1 MDMHFK
7 ESFEALKFQTSDVC
21 CLSAIPL
28 PYRFC
33 IERKVSKDNIYI
45 IIVYCVD
52 IKQHM
57 SGPQL

>member
-7 ESFEALKFQTSDVC
+7 ESFEALKFQPSDVC

-28 PYRFC
+28 SYRFC
-33 IERKVSKDNIYI
+33 NERKVSKDNIYI